1 MTKAK
6 ASQKM
11 NCGAFLHSYEGN
23 TAQLK
28 LRRFA
33 EILCPDF
40 VAISR

>member
-1 MTKAK
+1 MWGVYWTDL
-6 ASQKM
+6 
-11 NCGAFLHSYEGN
+11 GVEWGYENKGN

-33 EILCPDF
+33 EILRPDF